1 MKALM
6 LGKIIFTLAML
17 TAAHF
22 VSKAAAEQTDLSG
35 GNKLFEFDVMESGS
49 WVEDGDFSNRLD
61 LRLYAPLGLS
71 LRGQLNSKYPVPPWE
86 HTDKGISALGT
97 GLYHKYTGSRLIYGR
112 IETQGLLKRTRNIWS
127 RAAPWFESHSVS
139 NADLKTSAGDM
150 ETAVMYMDLLTPL
163 IGPFNAYLSTEID
176 KDANTIFTY
185 GAGIRLPFNSAF
197 RIEVLS
203 TERQLEERKMD
214 AWFSDKPY
222 LPARKLKFYALSTVF
237 SNPYFSFAGD
247 FARSEIFA
255 WGMDVYAN
263 IALKF
268 GAGPWRLSFA
278 ADGAGERFSGFDGYI
293 PGSGFRSAAQFVW
306 EGRRNMLFRTS
317 SVLRAAVWQKPFDR
331 SVTNV
336 YFRFPVNKRSP
347 LRINRVSLAMERDA
361 QSLERIVDS
370 FSFGALFS
378 AGPLRPDFS
387 ISINQHTAAGVGDT
401 IYPYP
406 NYAADHEFDSMKFSG
421 GISCMIFFVTLKGA
435 LSYNIVDEKEA
446 HITSSLSASVSG
458 KLGRFGLK
466 LNNDNKTGKM
476 SYTVSWRLQKVF

>member
-22 VSKAAAEQTDLSG
+22 VSMAGAEQTDLSG
-35 GNKLFEFDVMESGS
+35 RNKLFEFDVLESGS
-49 WVEDGDFSNRLD
+49 WVENGDFSNRLD
-61 LRLYAPLGLS
+61 MRLYAPLGLS
-71 LRGQLNSKYPVPPWE
+71 LRGQLNSKYPVPPWD

-139 NADLKTSAGDM
+139 NADLRTSAGDM
-150 ETAVMYMDLLTPL
+150 ETAVMYMDLLTPV

-176 KDANTIFTY
+176 KNANTIFTY
-185 GAGIRLPFNSAF
+185 GAGLRLPFKSAF

-222 LPARKLKFYALSTVF
+222 LPERKMKFYALSAVF

-247 FARSEIFA
+247 FAHSEIFA
-255 WGMDVYAN
+255 WGMDLYAN

-317 SVLRAAVWQKPFDR
+317 SVLRAAAWQKPFDR
-331 SVTNV
+331 SVTSV
-336 YFRFPVNKRSP
+336 YFRFPVNKSSL

-361 QSLERIVDS
+361 QSWERIMDS

-378 AGPLRPDFS
+378 AGPLRPDFN
-387 ISINQHTAAGVGDT
+387 ITINQHTAASLGDT

-406 NYAADHEFDSMKFSG
+406 NYAADHEFESLKFSG

-446 HITSSLSASVSG
+446 HITSSISASVSG

-476 SYTVSWRLQKVF
+476 SYTVSWRLQKLF